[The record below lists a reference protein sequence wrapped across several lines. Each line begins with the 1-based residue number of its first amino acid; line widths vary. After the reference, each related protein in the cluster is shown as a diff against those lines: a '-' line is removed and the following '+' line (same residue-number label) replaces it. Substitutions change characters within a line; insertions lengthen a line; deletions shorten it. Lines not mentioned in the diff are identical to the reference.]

1 MLFGRSQEELIAL
14 LVALIPAFTVHEFSH
29 AWSAYRLGDPTAK
42 NLGRLTLNPIRH
54 LDLFGILM
62 VLLAGFGWAKPV
74 PVNVANLRNGR
85 RDLAL
90 VAAAGPLSNLIMATV
105 AALILRGVGKQI
117 EIPSGVLYGTLVF
130 VWLNI
135 ALLFFNLLPI
145 APLDGFKV
153 VLGWMPEPIAEAF
166 AKTAPW
172 GMMILLVLIL
182 LGSFGS
188 QVGLPKLDILETL
201 VTQPTD
207 KLVSLLLGAP

>member
-14 LVALIPAFTVHEFSH
+14 LIALIPAFTVHEFAH

-54 LDLFGILM
+54 LDLFGMLM
-62 VLLAGFGWAKPV
+62 VLVAGFGWAKPV
-74 PVNVANLRNGR
+74 PVNVGNLRNGR

-90 VAAAGPLSNLIMATV
+90 VAAAGPLSNLVMAV
-105 AALILRGVGKQI
+105 IAGLILRGLSKQI
-117 EIPSGVLYGTLVF
+117 EIPWAVLYGIVVF
-130 VWLNI
+130 VWLNV

-153 VLGWMPEPIAEAF
+153 VLGWLPEPIAESF

-188 QVGLPKLDILETL
+188 QVGLPDLDILDTL
-201 VTQPTD
+201 VVQPTD
-207 KLVSLLLGAP
+207 KLVSLLMGTP